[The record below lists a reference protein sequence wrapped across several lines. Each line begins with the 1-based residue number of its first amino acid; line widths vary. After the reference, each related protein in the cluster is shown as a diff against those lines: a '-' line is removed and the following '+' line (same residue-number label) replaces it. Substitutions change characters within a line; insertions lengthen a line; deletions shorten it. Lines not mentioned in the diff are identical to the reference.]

1 MFSDDFIP
9 TELVV
14 NILLWIY
21 TTQSPGETGASSPG
35 ETGASS
41 LGSTAQPTSN
51 TKSVRKPDSNSKFA
65 SERRSEMFSR
75 SDFEIRI
82 ESDSRSISGA
92 RIVSDL
98 RIESDSRLMSGVRT
112 VSELRPKSRKSKEIR
127 DLRSKIGKRTEYPTS
142 SNSESRRNEP
152 NHSRSESERS
162 SGKNSESRRNEPNH
176 SRSESGRSSGKNS
189 ENDNVRR
196 SGADSRYPLSS
207 STSDPSSS
215 SRPVSRRRSGLPY
228 STPVIEDCL
237 IDEEIICLD

>member
-35 ETGASS
+35 
-41 LGSTAQPTSN
+41 STAQPTSN
-51 TKSVRKPDSNSKFA
+51 TKSVREPDSNYKFE
-65 SERRSEMFSR
+65 SEKRSEIFSR
-75 SDFEIRI
+75 SDFKIRI

-92 RIVSDL
+92 RTVSDL
-98 RIESDSRLMSGVRT
+98 RIESDSSSISGVRT
-112 VSELRPKSRKSKEIR
+112 VSDLRPKSRKSREIR

-152 NHSRSESERS
+152 NHSRSES
-162 SGKNSESRRNEPNH
+162 
-176 SRSESGRSSGKNS
+176 GRSAGKNS
-189 ENDNVRR
+189 ENDNIRS
-196 SGADSRYPLSS
+196 SGADSRYALIS
-207 STSDPSSS
+207 STSGPSSSSS
-215 SRPVSRRRSGLPY
+215 SRPVSLRRSGLPK
-228 STPVIEDCL
+228 SNPVIEDCL

>member
-98 RIESDSRLMSGVRT
+98 RIESDSRSISGVRT

-152 NHSRSESERS
+152 NHSRSES
-162 SGKNSESRRNEPNH
+162 
-176 SRSESGRSSGKNS
+176 GRSSGKNS
-189 ENDNVRR
+189 ENDSVRR
-196 SGADSRYPLSS
+196 SGADFRYPLSS